1 MNIVYLHR
9 LVCEELDGAREYIMK
24 ACHIKDEEPAFAKT
38 FVLMSSEEL
47 EHGKKIYEMIGTMV
61 KEMKADCSEDACK
74 ILDDLY
80 EVITD
85 DFDERYNMVKNL
97 HSDYDR

>member
-1 MNIVYLHR
+1 MNIVYLHK

-24 ACHIKDEEPAFAKT
+24 AHRIKDEEPTFAKT
-38 FVLMSSEEL
+38 FVTMSSEEL
-47 EHGKKIYEMIGTMV
+47 EHGKKIYEMIGAMV
-61 KEMKADCSEDACK
+61 KDMKSECSEDACK

-85 DFDERYNMVKNL
+85 DYDERYNMVKNL
-97 HSDYDR
+97 HLEYDR